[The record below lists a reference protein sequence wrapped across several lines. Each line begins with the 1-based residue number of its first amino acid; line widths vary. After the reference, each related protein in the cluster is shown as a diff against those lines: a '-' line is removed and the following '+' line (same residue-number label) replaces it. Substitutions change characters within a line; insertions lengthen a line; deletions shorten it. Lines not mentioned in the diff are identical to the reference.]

1 MADNTNDLSISL
13 GLDPTGL
20 RSGLTEAER
29 LIESSS
35 QRIRSSIERIGNLG
49 QQLAGL
55 GATMTASLTVP
66 IIGLATASVKAYGDI
81 QALQKGLEAVAGS
94 TSLASKQFNELKE
107 VAKLPGLGLQEAV
120 KGSINLQAIGLTA
133 DKSKEILLQ
142 FGNAVATVG
151 KGRVEF
157 DRAIYGIT
165 QLANTEFPLG
175 EDLNIVAD
183 ALPQVRTLLKDT
195 FGKTRSDDL
204 AKMGVTSK
212 MVLDTIL
219 KGLTDLPRVNGGI
232 KNAFENLGDSVQQNL
247 ARIGERIDKTFDIS
261 GIIDK
266 LTNALDIAI
275 TYFEDLSPSV
285 QKVILVVAGLTAV
298 AGPLILAVGGF
309 MALLPTIISGVTAL
323 GAAFTFLTGPIGLA
337 IVAITAI
344 AGSLAYYYATSE
356 TATDRQ
362 ERLNDSLE
370 KATISARKENEE
382 LKKLYETS
390 QDQTKSL
397 KERNKAVDQ
406 LQKQYPAYFGNLT
419 NEAILAGKAGEAYRG
434 LTGDIIKASRARAAT
449 AELDKRSA
457 GRLEKE
463 LELTKKLKDALRVF
477 YSDNPEAV
485 IKFNQENP
493 FDGIDG
499 RQGVKAGAKKY
510 IKTVLSEISNEY
522 KSALSEDRE
531 LKKIIEEGVNP
542 ISKLD
547 TSAIETNAKTNAK
560 KVVDAKKKAEKYV
573 YQNGSEGYYLAEI
586 QRLEELKKRAQFD
599 SDVWRELAKQIETY
613 QELLNPKEIEPVKIK
628 SAGFMDGFGNEYKTY
643 VDLLV
648 AQSKRVRGLRMTTPE
663 SLDEAT
669 LKILEATERQKIAI
683 DGLNESLSKLFT
695 SNISEGISDAFAS
708 IGTSLA
714 NGENVLKSLGKSLL
728 GSFGKILSE
737 LGKQL
742 VEYGV
747 GLLAIKI
754 SMKTLNP
761 YVAIAAGAAL
771 IALGAGVTASINKQS
786 DSVGGGGKIS
796 SSSGVSNSTGFSSS
810 NYSGGGLSGGEYV
823 FRLSGPDLV
832 ATFNRN
838 VSADD
843 RVKAG

>member
-419 NEAILAGKAGEAYRG
+419 NEAILAGKAGESYRG

-477 YSDNPEAV
+477 YSDNPEDV

-531 LKKIIEEGVNP
+531 LKKIIDVE
-542 ISKLD
+542 LQ
-547 TSAIETNAKTNAK
+547 
-560 KVVDAKKKAEKYV
+560 KKKK
-573 YQNGSEGYYLAEI
+573 
-586 QRLEELKKRAQFD
+586 
-599 SDVWRELAKQIETY
+599 
-613 QELLNPKEIEPVKIK
+613 
-628 SAGFMDGFGNEYKTY
+628 
-643 VDLLV
+643 
-648 AQSKRVRGLRMTTPE
+648 
-663 SLDEAT
+663 
-669 LKILEATERQKIAI
+669 
-683 DGLNESLSKLFT
+683 
-695 SNISEGISDAFAS
+695 
-708 IGTSLA
+708 
-714 NGENVLKSLGKSLL
+714 
-728 GSFGKILSE
+728 
-737 LGKQL
+737 
-742 VEYGV
+742 
-747 GLLAIKI
+747 
-754 SMKTLNP
+754 
-761 YVAIAAGAAL
+761 
-771 IALGAGVTASINKQS
+771 
-786 DSVGGGGKIS
+786 
-796 SSSGVSNSTGFSSS
+796 
-810 NYSGGGLSGGEYV
+810 
-823 FRLSGPDLV
+823 
-832 ATFNRN
+832 
-838 VSADD
+838 
-843 RVKAG
+843 

>member
-29 LIESSS
+29 LVESSS

-66 IIGLATASVKAYGDI
+66 IVGLATASIKAYGDI

-142 FGNAVATVG
+142 FGNAIASVG

-232 KNAFENLGDSVQQNL
+232 KNAFENLGDSVQQSL

-266 LTNALDIAI
+266 LTKALDIAI

-323 GAAFTFLTGPIGLA
+323 GTAFTFLTGPIGLA

-419 NEAILAGKAGEAYRG
+419 NEAILAGKAGESYRR

-522 KSALSEDRE
+522 KSALSEDKE

-560 KVVDAKKKAEKYV
+560 KVVDAKKKAEEYV
-573 YQNGSEGYYLAEI
+573 YQNGSEGYYEKEI
-586 QRLEELKKRAQFD
+586 ARLEELKKRAQFD
-599 SDVWRELAKQIETY
+599 SDVWRELAKQIDTY

-628 SAGFMDGFGNEYKTY
+628 SAGFMDGFGKEYKTY

-648 AQSKRVRGLRMTTPE
+648 AQSERVRGLRMTPPPE
-663 SLDEAT
+663 SLDEAD
-669 LKILEATERQKIAI
+669 RQKNAI
-683 DGLNESLSKLFT
+683 DELNESLSKLFK

-714 NGENVLKSLGKSLL
+714 NGEDVLKSLGKSLL

-742 VEYGV
+742 VKYGV

-754 SMKTLNP
+754 AMETLNP
-761 YVAIAAGAAL
+761 YVAIAAGVAL
-771 IALGAGVTASINKQS
+771 IALGAGVTSSIKKQS
-786 DSVGGGGKIS
+786 DSVGGGGNIS

>member
-29 LIESSS
+29 LVESSS

-66 IIGLATASVKAYGDI
+66 IVGLATASIKAYGDI

-107 VAKLPGLGLQEAV
+107 VAKLPGLGLREAV
-120 KGSINLQAIGLTA
+120 KGSINLQAIGITA

-266 LTNALDIAI
+266 LTKALDIAI
-275 TYFEDLSPSV
+275 TYFEDLSPAV

-323 GAAFTFLTGPIGLA
+323 GTAFTFLTGPIGLA
-337 IVAITAI
+337 IIAITAI

-370 KATISARKENEE
+370 RAVISAKKENEE

-397 KERNKAVDQ
+397 EERNKAVDQ

-419 NEAILAGKAGEAYRG
+419 NEAILAGKAGGAYRE
-434 LTGDIIKASRARAAT
+434 LTVDIVKASRARAAT

-477 YSDNPEAV
+477 YSDSPEAV

-493 FDGIDG
+493 FDGIDA

-522 KSALSEDRE
+522 KSALSEDKE

-648 AQSKRVRGLRMTTPE
+648 AQSERLRGIRMTTPE

-728 GSFGKILSE
+728 GTFGKILSE
-737 LGKQL
+737 LGNQL
-742 VEYGV
+742 IEYGV
-747 GLLAIKI
+747 GLLAVKI

-771 IALGAGVTASINKQS
+771 VALGAGVTASINKQS

>member
-29 LIESSS
+29 LVESSS

-66 IIGLATASVKAYGDI
+66 IVGIATASIKAYGDI

-142 FGNAVATVG
+142 FGNAIASVG

-247 ARIGERIDKTFDIS
+247 SRIGERIDKTFDIS
-261 GIIDK
+261 GIINK
-266 LTNALDIAI
+266 LTNALDSAI

-337 IVAITAI
+337 IIAITAI

-356 TATDRQ
+356 NATDRQ

-370 KATISARKENEE
+370 RASISARKENEE

-390 QDQTKSL
+390 QDHSKSL

-419 NEAILAGKAGEAYRG
+419 NEVILAGKAGEAYRG
-434 LTGDIIKASRARAAT
+434 LTGDITKASRARAAT

-493 FDGIDG
+493 FDGMDG

-542 ISKLD
+542 IS
-547 TSAIETNAKTNAK
+547 
-560 KVVDAKKKAEKYV
+560 
-573 YQNGSEGYYLAEI
+573 
-586 QRLEELKKRAQFD
+586 
-599 SDVWRELAKQIETY
+599 
-613 QELLNPKEIEPVKIK
+613 
-628 SAGFMDGFGNEYKTY
+628 
-643 VDLLV
+643 
-648 AQSKRVRGLRMTTPE
+648 
-663 SLDEAT
+663 
-669 LKILEATERQKIAI
+669 
-683 DGLNESLSKLFT
+683 
-695 SNISEGISDAFAS
+695 
-708 IGTSLA
+708 
-714 NGENVLKSLGKSLL
+714 
-728 GSFGKILSE
+728 
-737 LGKQL
+737 
-742 VEYGV
+742 
-747 GLLAIKI
+747 
-754 SMKTLNP
+754 
-761 YVAIAAGAAL
+761 
-771 IALGAGVTASINKQS
+771 
-786 DSVGGGGKIS
+786 
-796 SSSGVSNSTGFSSS
+796 
-810 NYSGGGLSGGEYV
+810 
-823 FRLSGPDLV
+823 
-832 ATFNRN
+832 
-838 VSADD
+838 
-843 RVKAG
+843 